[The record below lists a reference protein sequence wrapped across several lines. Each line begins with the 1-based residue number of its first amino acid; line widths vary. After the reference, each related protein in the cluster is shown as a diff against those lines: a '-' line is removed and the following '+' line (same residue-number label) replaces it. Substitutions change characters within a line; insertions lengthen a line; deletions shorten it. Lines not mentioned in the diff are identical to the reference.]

1 MKVIGIGG
9 PSGAG
14 KTLLCEYFE
23 KTGFHVVDVDRVAH
37 GLYQDPSIVEQVAA
51 LFPTACDLGRVNRA
65 KLGEIVFSDEQA
77 LTKLNTL
84 MRPLLQ
90 EAVKQEIHPDKHTLI
105 DMAILFDT
113 NVTELC
119 DATIYVTAD
128 EMVRKRRI
136 VQRGYTNDTASNM
149 IARQSYMDQSKDK
162 ADLVV
167 INDDAFG
174 ETISV
179 VEDFIQRVTG

>member
-23 KTGFHVVDVDRVAH
+23 KTGFHVIDVDRVAH
-37 GLYQDPSIVEQVAA
+37 DLYQDPSIVDQVAA

-77 LTKLNTL
+77 LSKLNKL

-90 EAVKQEIHPDKHTLI
+90 EAVEQEIHPDKHTLI

-113 NVTELC
+113 NVPALC

-149 IARQSYMDQSKDK
+149 IARQQYMENTKSK

-167 INDDAFG
+167 VNDDSFG
-174 ETISV
+174 DTIRV
-179 VEDFIQRVTG
+179 VEEFILEVTG

>member
-23 KTGFHVVDVDRVAH
+23 KSGFHVIDVDHVAH
-37 GLYQDPSIVEQVAA
+37 GLYQDPSIVDQVAA

-77 LTKLNTL
+77 LTKLNNL

-90 EAVKQEIHPDKHTLI
+90 EAVKQEIHPEKYTLI

-113 NVTELC
+113 NVPALC

-149 IARQSYMDQSKDK
+149 IARQSYMDDTKSK
-162 ADLVV
+162 ANLVV
-167 INDDAFG
+167 VNDDAFG
-174 ETISV
+174 ETLTL
-179 VEDFIQRVTG
+179 VETFINEVTG

>member
-23 KTGFHVVDVDRVAH
+23 KSGFHVIDVDRVAH
-37 GLYQDPSIVEQVAA
+37 ELYQDPRIVDQVAV

-65 KLGEIVFSDEQA
+65 KLAEIVFSDEA
-77 LTKLNTL
+77 SLAKLNHL

-90 EAVKQEIHPDKHTLI
+90 EAVHQNIPPDKHTLI

-113 NVTELC
+113 NVPELC

-136 VQRGYTNDTASNM
+136 VQRGYTTDTASNI
-149 IARQSYMDQSKDK
+149 IARQSYMEEAKGK

-167 INDDAFG
+167 VNDDAFG
-174 ETISV
+174 ETITD
-179 VEDFIQRVTG
+179 VETFIAKVIG